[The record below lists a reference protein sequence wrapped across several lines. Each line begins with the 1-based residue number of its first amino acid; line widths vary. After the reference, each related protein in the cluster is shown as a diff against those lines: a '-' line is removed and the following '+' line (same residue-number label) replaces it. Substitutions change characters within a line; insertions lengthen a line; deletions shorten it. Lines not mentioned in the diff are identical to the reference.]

1 MLTLNI
7 VVYFIVILGA
17 REIPGARFQVLVL
30 QTFIPATNLRSHHEK
45 RMINLWQT

>member
-7 VVYFIVILGA
+7 VVYFIMILGP

-30 QTFIPATNLRSHHEK
+30 
-45 RMINLWQT
+45 